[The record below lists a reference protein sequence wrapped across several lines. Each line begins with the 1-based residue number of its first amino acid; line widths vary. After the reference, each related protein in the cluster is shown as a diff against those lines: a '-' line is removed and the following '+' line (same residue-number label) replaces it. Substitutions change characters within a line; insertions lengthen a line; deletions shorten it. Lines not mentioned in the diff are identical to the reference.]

1 MTGML
6 DSLINLKLLLEGIF
20 LLADYKYINH
30 ERYNAREM
38 LCLGGTF
45 RMPVRRTGFQ
55 LVQCKDLIISKHMIS
70 LSISM
75 HNYSKYYHE
84 AARNEAQTGV

>member
-38 LCLGGTF
+38 LCLGDA
-45 RMPVRRTGFQ
+45 PSV
-55 LVQCKDLIISKHMIS
+55 C
-70 LSISM
+70 LSEGWPPTSSM
-75 HNYSKYYHE
+75 
-84 AARNEAQTGV
+84 

>member
-6 DSLINLKLLLEGIF
+6 DSSINLKLLLVGIF

-38 LCLGGTF
+38 LCLVDA
-45 RMPVRRTGFQ
+45 PSV
-55 LVQCKDLIISKHMIS
+55 C
-70 LSISM
+70 LSEGRAS
-75 HNYSKYYHE
+75 N
-84 AARNEAQTGV
+84 